1 MLTAGLL
8 SPPGRAAGA
17 PGCRTAPGR
26 LSIASEGT
34 RIQLSGPVGLVSV
47 RRPRVAYTGMGS
59 EKLVTYVYRGL
70 IISARA
76 VCVCVCVCVCVL
88 CVCVCVYH

>member
-1 MLTAGLL
+1 
-8 SPPGRAAGA
+8 
-17 PGCRTAPGR
+17 
-26 LSIASEGT
+26 
-34 RIQLSGPVGLVSV
+34 
-47 RRPRVAYTGMGS
+47 MGS